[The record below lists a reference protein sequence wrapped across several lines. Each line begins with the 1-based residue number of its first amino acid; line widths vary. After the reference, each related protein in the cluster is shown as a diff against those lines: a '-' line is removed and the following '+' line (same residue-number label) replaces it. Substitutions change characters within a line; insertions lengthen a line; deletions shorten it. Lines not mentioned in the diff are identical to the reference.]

1 MTSER
6 IGFDPVLISNSAVFV
21 VNLLILVVAILKW
34 NSDGKFN
41 ISLFFSGFV
50 ASIFDTAGKVLSLN
64 ALNYG
69 PGGPSCALTGLS
81 GPYLVVI
88 VALVG

>member
-1 MTSER
+1 MTSDR
-6 IGFDPVLISNSAVFV
+6 IGFEPSLISNSAVLV
-21 VNLLILVVAILKW
+21 VNSLILIVAIIKW
-34 NSDGKFN
+34 NSDGKLN
-41 ISLFFSGFV
+41 LSLFFSGFV
-50 ASIFDTAGKVLSLN
+50 ASIFDTLGKVLSLN